1 METFCVSVPLP
12 ILMDLAALTP
22 YGLLTIKEIINFL
35 SELVNFCPSSALMVI
50 HSKGVESSSFL
61 LNLLWNIAHHI
72 LIPVGKGNC
81 ASFKIGC
88 YPFRRGRKGTWVPS
102 SFNDFTRIFPFDP
115 HDFKME
121 TMFAFMGWRRG
132 GGVSSCEDAVVRCRL
147 YQLMHFRILE
157 MFKPFWGSKDSIQ
170 TEWYFVNPLFL
181 GEVRATVTQVFESTK
196 IYNSTEAIQLAL
208 WVLCSPYFF
217 IHRKYFIKVAITKPR
232 KVKLIIEKGK

>member
-132 GGVSSCEDAVVRCRL
+132 GGGSVVVRMQWSDVDFTSWCTL
-147 YQLMHFRILE
+147 GFLKCSNHSEVAKTLSKQSDIL
-157 MFKPFWGSKDSIQ
+157 SIPS
-170 TEWYFVNPLFL
+170 F
-181 GEVRATVTQVFESTK
+181 
-196 IYNSTEAIQLAL
+196 
-208 WVLCSPYFF
+208 
-217 IHRKYFIKVAITKPR
+217 
-232 KVKLIIEKGK
+232 

>member
-1 METFCVSVPLP
+1 MEKFCVSVPLP

-88 YPFRRGRKGTWVPS
+88 YPFRRGRKGT
-102 SFNDFTRIFPFDP
+102 
-115 HDFKME
+115 
-121 TMFAFMGWRRG
+121 
-132 GGVSSCEDAVVRCRL
+132 
-147 YQLMHFRILE
+147 
-157 MFKPFWGSKDSIQ
+157 
-170 TEWYFVNPLFL
+170 
-181 GEVRATVTQVFESTK
+181 
-196 IYNSTEAIQLAL
+196 
-208 WVLCSPYFF
+208 
-217 IHRKYFIKVAITKPR
+217 
-232 KVKLIIEKGK
+232 